1 VRPDSVEDRDRE
13 DSARFPSQSAAQEAR
28 VDLRQVRAAHRLA
41 RVARRV
47 VAVVPQAARLEA
59 QEGRRELRRPPLPM
73 SRPATSQ
80 RPDPSRLHVV
90 RRTLSARSEVIML
103 ELSCDAKRGRL
114 PAAVTAV
121 VLTCPSPE
129 PSFLADCRC

>member
-1 VRPDSVEDRDRE
+1 MRPDSVEDPGQE

-41 RVARRV
+41 QVAHRV

-80 RPDPSRLHVV
+80 RPDPSRPHAE
-90 RRTLSARSEVIML
+90 RRTLSARSAVILL
-103 ELSCDAKRGRL
+103 ELSCDGKRGRL
-114 PAAVTAV
+114 PAIGTV
-121 VLTCPSPE
+121 VAPLPVC
-129 PSFLADCRC
+129 